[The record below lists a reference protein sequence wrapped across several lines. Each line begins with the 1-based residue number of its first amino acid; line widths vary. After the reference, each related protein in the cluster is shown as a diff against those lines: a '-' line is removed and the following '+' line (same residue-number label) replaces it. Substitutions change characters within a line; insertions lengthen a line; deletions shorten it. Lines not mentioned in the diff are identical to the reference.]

1 MSSSPLSGLPAPAQ
15 DALEREEKRPRRL
28 QLLEQQSSI
37 AIHERSKQ
45 VGWQV
50 TRVLGEQRPFHPLD
64 HRFGTRQDMRIDHQ
78 THIQCVETEVVKNLR
93 ITPRRLDCM
102 EELPATQRG

>member
-1 MSSSPLSGLPAPAQ
+1 MSTSPLSGLPAPAQ
-15 DALEREEKRPRRL
+15 DALEREEKRPRRF

-37 AIHERSKQ
+37 AVYERSKQ
-45 VGWQV
+45 VGRQV

-78 THIQCVETEVVKNLR
+78 AHIQCVETEAVKNLG
-93 ITPRRLDCM
+93 ITPRCLHRM
-102 EELPATQRG
+102 EE